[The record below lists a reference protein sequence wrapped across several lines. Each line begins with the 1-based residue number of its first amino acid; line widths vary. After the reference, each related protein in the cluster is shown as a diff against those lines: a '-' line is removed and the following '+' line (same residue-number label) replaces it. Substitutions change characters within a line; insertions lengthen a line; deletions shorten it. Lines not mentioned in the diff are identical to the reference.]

1 MLPRSELAPRG
12 ADVFHET
19 RMKSYPSLQNARR
32 TFCLIFSLLLAFA
45 APATLAQSPPAE
57 SAQLHVSSQTQSN
70 GFRLERIPV
79 AGGAELLTIFGTLDG
94 LPAAESQTKEVP
106 LVSVLRD
113 TLNDSNPENDRLR
126 YLWTLTYARP
136 SFGQR
141 IAAAIP
147 FLYSRVGNRS
157 HASGTPPP
165 VIDLASTGRETW
177 NNIFWLA
184 LQNILF
190 DPYGLPVKI
199 SSRTYRHNLSDYRK
213 AHIVRALA
221 ILSLYQ
227 DSVKTSND
235 NVFTPTEMQDIQARL
250 MLTERT
256 MGGIIDDIHLR
267 NFFQKQTIVTRDN
280 AGHNWELLRQ
290 RAESEQL
297 YFEPLEMPDGSAT
310 HAIVWVAREDLE
322 RNVGREFHGRF
333 LNISNP
339 WHDER
344 LKNWDGYTEV
354 RYFDEDNRQVEEGTR
369 GARRVEMIP
378 LALYGLDHPKIPAL
392 LVDFRDRL
400 NPKKREMSRRI
411 IQDVT
416 RNILSLSKYGDLPY
430 FLGRTVF
437 DFVTGRRGMDVNQPS
452 RLRTYSQL
460 KLLLS
465 LDNSFNPQF
474 REEIE
479 RRLESVS
486 LNPMENDY
494 QVEAQIAREQ
504 YRALL
509 DYAQRPEGLPARLD
523 RDRRAEMMPLNHGR
537 AAQTFFR
544 LANVMSFGLY
554 THCESA
560 TPELEARLDLKR
572 RVDYHT
578 RFLREVARSS
588 PRVEIV
594 WNIEDV
600 RRSLRFLS
608 ENAALSGAKTA
619 DATALIFAH
628 TEDEEAKQLCLN
640 NLYRINNET
649 ARSALL
655 RIYRE
660 QPVDSRWR
668 ALSAEYLRKAVR
680 EDQRIAPSDARTI
693 LSMVG
698 GGR

>member
-1 MLPRSELAPRG
+1 
-12 ADVFHET
+12 
-19 RMKSYPSLQNARR
+19 MKSYPSVHYARR
-32 TFCLIFSLLLAFA
+32 TFCFFFSLLLAFV
-45 APATLAQSPPAE
+45 APVALAQSPAASSEQTPA
-57 SAQLHVSSQTQSN
+57 SSQTQSSE
-70 GFRLERIPV
+70 FRLERIPV

-94 LPAAESQTKEVP
+94 LPPGQSQTNEVP

-113 TLNDSNPENDRLR
+113 TLGDSNPENDRLR

-147 FLYSRVGNRS
+147 FLYSHVGNRS
-157 HASGTPPP
+157 RTSGTPPP
-165 VIDLASTGRETW
+165 VIDLASTERETW

-190 DPYGLPVKI
+190 DPYGIPVKI

-213 AHIVRALA
+213 AHVIRALA

-227 DSVKTSND
+227 DYVKNSSG

-250 MLTERT
+250 MLTERA
-256 MGGIIDDIHLR
+256 MGGVVDDIHLR
-267 NFFQKQTIVTRDN
+267 SFFQKQRVVTRDN

-290 RAESEQL
+290 RAEAERL
-297 YFEPLEMPDGSAT
+297 YFEPLEMPDGTAT

-322 RNVGREFHGRF
+322 RNQGREFHGRF

-339 WHDER
+339 WTDAR

-354 RYFDEDNRQVEEGTR
+354 RYFDEENRQVEAGAQ
-369 GARRVEMIP
+369 GARRVELIP

-416 RNILSLSKYGDLPY
+416 RNILSLSKFGDLPY

-465 LDNSFNPQF
+465 LDSSFNPQF

-479 RRLESVS
+479 QRLESVS

-494 QVEAQIAREQ
+494 QVEASIARQQ

-523 RDRRAEMMPLNHGR
+523 RDRREEMMPLKHGR
-537 AAQTFFR
+537 TAQTFFR
-544 LANVMSFGLY
+544 LANVMTFGLY
-554 THCESA
+554 THRERSS
-560 TPELEARLDLKR
+560 PEMEALLDLKR
-572 RVDYHT
+572 RVDFHM

-588 PRVEIV
+588 PRIEIV

-600 RRSLRFLS
+600 RHSLQFLG
-608 ENAALSGAKTA
+608 ENAQLAGSKTA
-619 DATALIFAH
+619 NAAALVFAR
-628 TEDEEAKQLCLN
+628 TEDEETRQLCLN

-655 RIYRE
+655 HIYRE

-668 ALSAEYLRKAVR
+668 ALSADYLRKAVR

-698 GGR
+698 Q